1 MLKTYLKSVARAT
14 NDFRSDIR
22 QSSSLLPAPVHPG
35 MVTATLSGGISAL
48 RDLMSPGRCA

>member
-1 MLKTYLKSVARAT
+1 MLKTYLKSVTRAT